1 MEHFRK
7 SLKGLF
13 WMGGLRVII
22 RGFGFARVAV
32 LARVL
37 SPKDFGV
44 FGVASLVLAFLE
56 IFTETGVNVFLVQR
70 KNNFQE
76 YLDTAWIVSI
86 IRGILISV
94 TLFLVAPPIANFFSS
109 QESANIIRLIALAP
123 LIRGF
128 INPSIVSFLKDL
140 QFSKEFRLRSS
151 VYIFD
156 GITAIIFS
164 LLLKNPFGIVIGI
177 IAGVLLELQLS
188 YVFVKPHPRF
198 RFDLSYAKEI
208 VSKGKWVTLSGI
220 FNYLAQNGDDIV
232 VARILGSTPLGLYQ
246 VAYKVSTL
254 PLTEVSEAVGKVTFP
269 TYTKD
274 NNNKR
279 VLKSNFIYTSLI
291 VFFLVV
297 IFGVFIYL
305 FPGPIIKII
314 LGEKWLDAA
323 EVLKVLAVFGVVRAG
338 IGLCHSLFLAVG
350 RQDVVAKI
358 CFIQFVVLAMLIFPL
373 TVSFGILGA
382 GYSAI
387 VSSLVPLPMVFY
399 FLKKVLKDDVKGT

>member
-13 WMGGLRVII
+13 WMGGLRAII
-22 RGFGFARVAV
+22 RGFGFVRVAI

-37 SPKDFGV
+37 SPEDFGV
-44 FGVASLVLAFLE
+44 FGIASLVLAFLE
-56 IFTETGVNVFLVQR
+56 IFTETGVNVFLVQK

-76 YLDTAWIVSI
+76 YLDTAWVVSVV
-86 IRGILISV
+86 RGIFISV
-94 TLFLVAPPIANFFSS
+94 TLFLVAPAIGSFFSS
-109 QESANIIRLIALAP
+109 PESTSIIRFIALAP

-128 INPSIVSFLKDL
+128 INPSIVGFLKNM
-140 QFSKEFRLRSS
+140 QFSNEFRLRSS

-177 IAGVLLELQLS
+177 IAGVLLELILS
-188 YVFVKPHPRF
+188 YIFVKPCPRF
-198 RFDLSYAKEI
+198 GFDYGYAKEI
-208 VSKGKWVTLSGI
+208 VSRGKWVTLSGI
-220 FNYLAQNGDDIV
+220 FNYLAQNSDDIV

-246 VAYKVSTL
+246 IAYKVSTL
-254 PLTEVSEAVGKVTFP
+254 PLTEVTEAVGKVTFP
-269 TYTKD
+269 TYTRD

-279 VLKSNFIYTSLI
+279 VLRSNFIYTSLV
-291 VFFLVV
+291 VFLLVV
-297 IFGVFIYL
+297 VFGVFIYL
-305 FPGPIIKII
+305 FPEPIIKML

-323 EVLKVLAVFGVVRAG
+323 AVLKILAVFGVIRAG
-338 IGLCHSLFLAVG
+338 IGLCHSLFFAVG
-350 RQDVVAKI
+350 RQDMVAKI
-358 CFIQFVVLAMLIFPL
+358 SFIQFVVLVMFIVPL
-373 TVSFGILGA
+373 TKAFGILGA

-399 FLKKVLKDDVKGT
+399 FLTKVLKDDVKSV